1 MKNFSRGFGLVEIM
15 VALVLGLVVSL
26 GIIQIFIASRG
37 TFVAQNASARMQEDA
52 RFVLSKLLQEL
63 RLAGMYGCL
72 QFDTAVASGAINK
85 PAALNNPIL
94 WDVANQTLTLV
105 TADVGTAGTSPTW
118 TVISDCQTT
127 SQLYSGSKAPLA
139 GQTAFPLRQLV
150 YRLNGT
156 DLQMQQFPAGVP
168 GQSQTLLQN
177 VRSLEVSFGLKGQP
191 MTYTALNAP
200 ITNANGPDVL
210 SVRIEL
216 VMSDPT
222 ARVREQ
228 QFNVVA
234 YLRNRF

>member
-1 MKNFSRGFGLVEIM
+1 MRKLSRGFGLVEIM

-52 RFVLSKLLQEL
+52 RFVLSKMLQEL

-72 QFDTAVASGAINK
+72 QFDTTLASGAMNK

-94 WDVANQTLTLV
+94 WDAANQTLTLV

-127 SQLYSGSKAPLA
+127 SQLYSGARLPLA

-150 YRLNGT
+150 YKLNGT
-156 DLQMQQFPAGVP
+156 DLQMRQFPAGVQGP
-168 GQSQTLLQN
+168 FQTLLQN
-177 VRSLEVSFGLKGQP
+177 VNRLEVTFGLKGQP
-191 MTYTALNAP
+191 MTYTALGAP

-210 SVRIEL
+210 SVRITLE
-216 VMSDPT
+216 MSDPD
-222 ARVREQ
+222 ARVRNQ